1 MNIVHEIR
9 WWYDF
14 ACSNFPNP
22 LELPPV
28 LGQALQ
34 ILQLRDGHRRLQW
47 ALWGHPCQRLDL
59 VLLAGGGHHPQGW
72 HGPGGSGASCLPT
85 PWRCRTDSFFGPK
98 RKLFNFL
105 ESSSSWHKRLG
116 DLSQVV
122 ASWSIGSLGPSW
134 DGAENIELCSRCMC
148 RRRSLHCQMG
158 QDNSRKTSQHC
169 LRCSLLSLWL
179 VANFEPQHDFLSNLL
194 QDGNT
199 DISIQISQVFV
210 SRNKTRSKVSKTN
223 FMGKPLLNSSEQ
235 SRSGGWIVA
244 LVEL

>member
-1 MNIVHEIR
+1 MILHARTFQNRWSFHQFLAKRYKSYSCVTGIAVCNEPCGVIPANALISYYSRAVDTIR
-9 WWYDF
+9 KAGMDQQKVAVVLPVFQRPEGVEGILFF
-14 ACSNFPNP
+14 A
-22 LELPPV
+22 
-28 LGQALQ
+28 
-34 ILQLRDGHRRLQW
+34 
-47 ALWGHPCQRLDL
+47 
-59 VLLAGGGHHPQGW
+59 
-72 HGPGGSGASCLPT
+72 
-85 PWRCRTDSFFGPK
+85 PK

-122 ASWSIGSLGPSW
+122 ASWSIESLGPSW
-134 DGAENIELCSRCMC
+134 DGAEHIELCSCCMC

-158 QDNSRKTSQHC
+158 QDNSRKASQHC

-244 LVEL
+244 LVER

>member
-1 MNIVHEIR
+1 MPLIR

-14 ACSNFPNP
+14 ACILTMKP

-34 ILQLRDGHRRLQW
+34 ILQLRDWHRRLQW
-47 ALWGHPCQRLDL
+47 ALWGHPWQRLDL

-72 HGPGGSGASCLPT
+72 HGPTEGGSGASCLPT
-85 PWRCRTDSFFGPK
+85 PWRCRRDSFFWAERG
-98 RKLFNFL
+98 KLFNFL
-105 ESSSSWHKRLG
+105 ESSSSWYKRLG

-122 ASWSIGSLGPSW
+122 ASWSIESLGPSW

-199 DISIQISQVFV
+199 DISIQISQVFL
-210 SRNKTRSKVSKTN
+210 SRNTRSKVSKTN

>member
-1 MNIVHEIR
+1 MILHAWTMKPVGSTSS
-9 WWYDF
+9 WPS
-14 ACSNFPNP
+14 ATNP
-22 LELPPV
+22 TV
-28 LGQALQ
+28 
-34 ILQLRDGHRRLQW
+34 
-47 ALWGHPCQRLDL
+47 
-59 VLLAGGGHHPQGW
+59 VLLASPFAMSLV
-72 HGPGGSGASCLPT
+72 GSSLPT
-85 PWRCRTDSFFGPK
+85 PWSRTTRGRWTPSARLAWTNRRWQWCFLSSNALKVSNGFFFGPK

-122 ASWSIGSLGPSW
+122 ASWSIESLGPSW

-199 DISIQISQVFV
+199 DISIQISQVFL
-210 SRNKTRSKVSKTN
+210 SRNTRSKVSKTN

>member
-1 MNIVHEIR
+1 MILHARTFQNRWKFHQFLAKRYKSYSCVTGIAVCNEPCGVIPGNALISYYSRAVDTIR
-9 WWYDF
+9 KAGMDQQKV
-14 ACSNFPNP
+14 AVV
-22 LELPPV
+22 LPVFQRPEGV
-28 LGQALQ
+28 EG
-34 ILQLRDGHRRLQW
+34 IL
-47 ALWGHPCQRLDL
+47 
-59 VLLAGGGHHPQGW
+59 
-72 HGPGGSGASCLPT
+72 
-85 PWRCRTDSFFGPK
+85 FFGPK

-122 ASWSIGSLGPSW
+122 ASWSIESLGPSW

-199 DISIQISQVFV
+199 DISIQISQVFL
-210 SRNKTRSKVSKTN
+210 SRNTRSKVSKTN

>member
-1 MNIVHEIR
+1 
-9 WWYDF
+9 
-14 ACSNFPNP
+14 
-22 LELPPV
+22 
-28 LGQALQ
+28 
-34 ILQLRDGHRRLQW
+34 
-47 ALWGHPCQRLDL
+47 
-59 VLLAGGGHHPQGW
+59 
-72 HGPGGSGASCLPT
+72 
-85 PWRCRTDSFFGPK
+85 
-98 RKLFNFL
+98 
-105 ESSSSWHKRLG
+105 
-116 DLSQVV
+116 
-122 ASWSIGSLGPSW
+122 
-134 DGAENIELCSRCMC
+134 MC

-235 SRSGGWIVA
+235 SRRGMNCVSGGAVKTKSCA
-244 LVEL
+244 KQATLSVCLVCFVCLLAWLLGCLSGCLSVCLFFCFLFFVFFVVLLLLLLLVVPLFCCC